1 MNEIILQCA
10 RCLRVA
16 VNHIIMSLPIT
27 NHKRLCMTNSVQLE
41 IRYPG

>member
-1 MNEIILQCA
+1 MNEIILHCA
-10 RCLRVA
+10 CCGVA

-27 NHKRLCMTNSVQLE
+27 NHKRLCTTNSVQLE